1 MRAGFLKCIILTAS
15 LTMSGCSW
23 MPFVGKKDGE
33 PRGPKIADVVS
44 ELPELELPEAVAAK
58 PTREEVLAAYERV
71 YGLIPDSLEN
81 HAVGKR
87 LADLKMGVGDDDA
100 VAGAEAP
107 YAAAVDLYE
116 TLLENSEGEGKD
128 EILYQLSR
136 AHDLVGETDTSVGYL
151 NRLIAGYPDSAY
163 IVEARFRRAEI
174 EFSRGQYREAS
185 QDYRYV
191 AQLGQEETPYWQNA
205 AYMLGW
211 SEFKLGDVDLSLA
224 SFFSV
229 IDSLLVGVTI
239 DGTDDDVAV
248 MDQDVLRDSLRV
260 VVLALGY
267 LDGAATLAEE
277 MARLDRPDWQY
288 LVYQELADDYLND
301 ERYLDSVATWQTFI
315 EQNSLDPRAPAA
327 HIGMI
332 RTLVQADFP
341 SEIRPK
347 KEEFIAR
354 YGINSNFWSVHDETV
369 RAGYLPTLKDY
380 LGELAKLDHAK
391 AQESE
396 KRNDYL
402 QAASWYE
409 QIVATFPG
417 DPAIAEHYFLLGE
430 VYTEAEEHGRAVAA
444 FQMVVHEHPN
454 FPQAPEAGYAA
465 ILGLEHLVASAPDDE
480 LELWQRLKIDAQIE
494 FAMLFSAD
502 ERAPAV
508 QAAAAD
514 SLFALAE
521 YEVAIDLAENLRS
534 TWPDLPA
541 DLEKSALLILG
552 HGYFE
557 LNDYV
562 AAERAYQLLLAIE
575 LETEERDKVAERLL
589 AAVYKQGE
597 ASEAAGDTDAAVAH
611 YLRLGDLDP
620 QAELAIQGQF
630 DAVAV
635 IEAAGRIDEAASLL
649 ADFRARYPDHEL
661 GRDVDKRLAAMYEST
676 QDFQLAAGE
685 YLRMADSAEER
696 DVRRQSLYRA
706 AELYLQLQDLGNA
719 ATYFREYANTYMEP
733 MDLRME
739 AMDNLDE
746 LYQTLGDGEKRRVW
760 LAQKIDLERA
770 MGSSASVR
778 ATFLAAEAQYVL
790 AEDERAGFDAV
801 RLTHPLNESLKRK
814 QDSMQRTVQAF
825 EAVAEYQV
833 AEFATAATFQIA
845 DLYAALSTE
854 IMASDRPAELS
865 ELELEQYEILLEE
878 QAFPFEEQAISLHEI
893 NMRRSWE
900 GLYDDWVKK
909 SFSALSKLMP
919 ARFDKNEIEV
929 AYVDVIH

>member
-1 MRAGFLKCIILTAS
+1 MQSRCLCALTLFA
-15 LTMSGCSW
+15 LVTMQGCSW

-44 ELPELELPEAVAAK
+44 ELPELELDLPEAVVAR

-87 LADLKMGVGDDDA
+87 LADLKMGVGDDNA
-100 VAGAEAP
+100 VVGADAP
-107 YAAAVDLYE
+107 YAAAVELYE
-116 TLLENSEGEGKD
+116 SLLENTEGEGKD

-136 AHDLVGETDTSVGYL
+136 AHDLVGETDASVAYL

-174 EFSRGQYREAS
+174 EFSRGLFREAA

-191 AQLGQEETPYWQNA
+191 AELGEETPYWQNA

-211 SEFKLGDVDLSLA
+211 SEFKLGDVDLSLE

-239 DGTDDDVAV
+239 DGSDNQVVAT
-248 MDQDVLRDSLRV
+248 DQDVLNDSLRV

-267 LDGAATLAEE
+267 LDGAETLAEE

-332 RTLVQADFP
+332 ETLVQADFP

-354 YGINSNFWSVHDETV
+354 YGINSNFWSVHDETA
-369 RAGYLPTLKDY
+369 RAGYLPTLQDY
-380 LGELAKLDHAK
+380 LSELAKLDHAT
-391 AQESE
+391 AQESQ
-396 KRNDYL
+396 KRGDYL

-444 FQMVVHEHPN
+444 FQMVVHEHPD

-465 ILGLEHLVASAPDDE
+465 ILGLEHLVASAPDEE

-534 TWPDLPA
+534 TWPNLPPE
-541 DLEKSALLILG
+541 LEKSALLILG

-557 LNDYV
+557 LNDFV
-562 AAERAYQLLLAIE
+562 AAETRLSAAADDRA
-575 LETEERDKVAERLL
+575 
-589 AAVYKQGE
+589 
-597 ASEAAGDTDAAVAH
+597 
-611 YLRLGDLDP
+611 
-620 QAELAIQGQF
+620 
-630 DAVAV
+630 
-635 IEAAGRIDEAASLL
+635 
-649 ADFRARYPDHEL
+649 
-661 GRDVDKRLAAMYEST
+661 
-676 QDFQLAAGE
+676 
-685 YLRMADSAEER
+685 
-696 DVRRQSLYRA
+696 
-706 AELYLQLQDLGNA
+706 
-719 ATYFREYANTYMEP
+719 
-733 MDLRME
+733 
-739 AMDNLDE
+739 
-746 LYQTLGDGEKRRVW
+746 
-760 LAQKIDLERA
+760 
-770 MGSSASVR
+770 
-778 ATFLAAEAQYVL
+778 
-790 AEDERAGFDAV
+790 
-801 RLTHPLNESLKRK
+801 
-814 QDSMQRTVQAF
+814 
-825 EAVAEYQV
+825 
-833 AEFATAATFQIA
+833 
-845 DLYAALSTE
+845 
-854 IMASDRPAELS
+854 
-865 ELELEQYEILLEE
+865 
-878 QAFPFEEQAISLHEI
+878 
-893 NMRRSWE
+893 
-900 GLYDDWVKK
+900 
-909 SFSALSKLMP
+909 
-919 ARFDKNEIEV
+919 
-929 AYVDVIH
+929 